1 MAIDENIKLVQQKVD
16 KRQEMCYH
24 NDNERLTK
32 NKCKS
37 FVGGYTD
44 YYNGFTVL

>member
-1 MAIDENIKLVQQKVD
+1 MPIDENIKFTQQKVD

-24 NDNERLTK
+24 KDNERLTK
-32 NKCKS
+32 SERKS

>member
-1 MAIDENIKLVQQKVD
+1 
-16 KRQEMCYH
+16 MCYH